1 LAFTNQNLTRF
12 ACTIIERNQG
22 MSHGRHLMSLA
33 GASIVALSAVGLAA
47 CGSGGGTAAQSPA
60 YGGAAS
66 TTSPQSTPPTNSGKV
81 STASTSLGT
90 VLVDSQ
96 GRTLYLFKA
105 DQGTKSACSGAC
117 ATAWPPLRVSGKP
130 TVGGGAAAS
139 KMGTTQRSDGQP
151 EVTYNGHPLYTYTG
165 DSKPGDVNGQGLTA
179 FGAGWFALS
188 PSGSASGAR

>member
-1 LAFTNQNLTRF
+1 
-12 ACTIIERNQG
+12 
-22 MSHGRHLMSLA
+22 MSHSRHLISLA
-33 GASIVALSAVGLAA
+33 SAGIVALGSVALAA
-47 CGSGGGTAAQSPA
+47 CGSSSGTASPV
-60 YGGAAS
+60 YGGSGNTAS
-66 TTSPQSTPPTNSGKV
+66 QQSMSQTTSGKV

-96 GRTLYLFKA
+96 DRTLYLFKA

-117 ATAWPPLRVSGKP
+117 ASAWPPLRVSGKP
-130 TVGGGAAAS
+130 TVGGGATAS
-139 KMGTTQRSDGQP
+139 KLGTTQRSDGQP

-179 FGAGWFALS
+179 FGGAWFALS

>member
-1 LAFTNQNLTRF
+1 MTQ
-12 ACTIIERNQG
+12 
-22 MSHGRHLMSLA
+22 SRHLISLA
-33 GASIVALSAVGLAA
+33 GAGIVVLSSVALAA
-47 CGSGGGTAAQSPA
+47 CGGVGGTAARSPG
-60 YGGAAS
+60 YGGSAS
-66 TTSPQSTPPTNSGKV
+66 TTSQESAPRSTSGNV

-105 DQGTKSACSGAC
+105 DRGTKSACSSAC
-117 ATAWPPLRVSGKP
+117 ASAWPPLRVSGKP
-130 TVGGGAAAS
+130 TVGGRATAS
-139 KMGTTQRSDGQP
+139 KLGTTQRSDGQP

-179 FGAGWFALS
+179 FGAAWFALS

>member
-1 LAFTNQNLTRF
+1 
-12 ACTIIERNQG
+12 
-22 MSHGRHLMSLA
+22 MSHSRRLISLA
-33 GASIVALSAVGLAA
+33 GAGMVALGSVALVA
-47 CGSGGGTAAQSPA
+47 CGGGGTTAAQSPI
-60 YGGAAS
+60 YGGSANTAS
-66 TTSPQSTPPTNSGKV
+66 QQSTPQTTSGKV

-117 ATAWPPLRVSGKP
+117 ASAWPPLRVNGKP
-130 TVGGGAAAS
+130 TVGGAAAAS
-139 KMGTTQRSDGQP
+139 KLGTTQRSDGKPQ
-151 EVTYNGHPLYTYTG
+151 VTYNGHPLYTYTG

-179 FGAGWFALS
+179 FGAAWFALS